1 MPFHEPE
8 GHARSMSPEQCFA
21 DTEACAHHIAERI
34 GADLRVAAPLGLGK
48 PHALL
53 NALYRLTRN
62 DTSRSLSLYTALSL
76 TRPRPAGG
84 LEARFVGPFAERH
97 FGADAVDPE
106 YAVDQALNAL
116 PSNVAVHEFYMQ
128 SGALLHSGSAQRNYI
143 SQNYT
148 HVARD
153 LAVQDINLLVQLVA
167 RRETADGV
175 RYSLSCNPDLTLDFI
190 ERVVQ
195 SGKPRPLCVAVVH
208 PDLPYV
214 SGHAEVPRDYFDLE
228 LSTAASPP
236 LFAVPRQP
244 LDAVEYALGMHASA
258 LVRDGGCLQI
268 GIGAL
273 SDALVH
279 ALRWRQQDNT
289 QWRRALVALDPR
301 GGTHA
306 LAARMGGLA
315 PFRTGL
321 YGASEMVMDG
331 FMHLQRAGV
340 LKRRA
345 WDNLGLERA
354 AASGRLSPDTPG
366 GHYLRGAFFLGSREL
381 YEWIGALEADDPDA
395 LDMCRVSNVNQLYGD
410 HQALASLQRR
420 GARFFNTCM
429 MATLL
434 GSAVSDA
441 LEDGDVVS
449 GVGGQY
455 NFVAMAHE
463 LTDGRSA
470 LMLRSTRQGRGGVE
484 TNIRWNYGHATIA
497 RHLRD
502 LFVTEYGVADLRGKT
517 DSECVEAMLSI
528 ADARFIDA
536 LAAEAKAHGKLAAD
550 FQVPER
556 WRNNRPEYL
565 QAALAPW
572 KAKGVLVPFPFGSDF
587 TEVEQRLLPALE
599 WLKLRSGHGRGKW
612 DILRAALRPGAP
624 VQGEQEAIAR
634 MALDRPAGIG
644 ERVLR
649 RLLTA
654 ALRKTGSPV
663 PDAATATPPPREED
677 HAAG

>member
-48 PHALL
+48 PHGLL
-53 NALYRLTRN
+53 NALYRLTKA

-76 TRPRPAGG
+76 TRPRPALG
-84 LEARFVGPFAERH
+84 LEARFVEPFVQRH
-97 FGADAVDPE
+97 FGADAVDPD

-128 SGALLHSGSAQRNYI
+128 SGALLHSASAQRNYI

-190 ERVVQ
+190 ERAVQ

-228 LSTAASPP
+228 LSTTTSPP

-331 FMHLQRAGV
+331 FMHLQRAGI

-354 AASGRLSPDTPG
+354 AASGRLSPNTPG

-441 LEDGDVVS
+441 LEDGGVVS

-463 LTDGRSA
+463 LPDGRSA

-484 TNIRWNYGHATIA
+484 TNIRWNYGHTTIA

-556 WRNNRPEYL
+556 WRNNRPERL
-565 QAALAPW
+565 RDALAPW

-587 TEVEQRLLPALE
+587 TEVEQQLLPALE
-599 WLKLRSGHGRGKW
+599 WLKLRSGHARGKL
-612 DILRAALRPGAP
+612 DILRAALRPGPP
-624 VQGEQEAIAR
+624 VQGEQDALAR
-634 MALDRPAGIG
+634 MALDKPAGMG

-654 ALRKTGSPV
+654 ALRKTGSAV
-663 PDAATATPPPREED
+663 PSAATEPPPRQEED

>member
-1 MPFHEPE
+1 
-8 GHARSMSPEQCFA
+8 MSPEQCHT
-21 DTEACAHHIAERI
+21 DTETCAQQIAERI
-34 GADLRVAAPLGLGK
+34 GPDLRVAAPLGLGK
-48 PHALL
+48 PHELL
-53 NALYRLTRN
+53 NALYRLTKA

-76 TRPRPAGG
+76 TRPHPAPG
-84 LEARFVGPFAERH
+84 LEARFVKPFVERH

-106 YAVDQALNAL
+106 YAVDQARNQL

-167 RRETADGV
+167 RRETPEGV
-175 RYSLSCNPDLTLDFI
+175 RYSLSCNPDLTFDFI
-190 ERVVQ
+190 DRVVQ

-208 PDLPYV
+208 PDLPYIT
-214 SGHAEVPRDYFDLE
+214 GHAEVGREYFDVE
-228 LSTAASPP
+228 LRPDTSPP
-236 LFAVPRQP
+236 LFALPRQP
-244 LDAVEYALGMHASA
+244 IDLVEYALGMHASA

-273 SDALVH
+273 SDALVCG
-279 ALRWRQQDNT
+279 LRWRQEDNT

-301 GGTHA
+301 GSTHA

-331 FMHLQRAGV
+331 FMHLQRAGI

-345 WDNLGLERA
+345 WDNMALERA
-354 AASGRLSPDTPG
+354 AAAGRLSPGTPG

-381 YEWIGALEADDPDA
+381 YRWLAELDASDPDA

-410 HQALASLQRR
+410 HQMLASLQRR

-434 GSAVSDA
+434 GSAVSDG
-441 LEDGDVVS
+441 LENGDVVS

-463 LTDGRSA
+463 LPDGRSV
-470 LMLRSTRQGRGGVE
+470 LMLRSTRQGSGGVE
-484 TNIRWNYGHATIA
+484 TNIRWNYGHTTIA

-502 LFVTEYGVADLRGKT
+502 LYVTEYGVADLRGKT

-536 LAAEAKAHGKLAAD
+536 LCAEAKAHGKLAAD
-550 FQVPER
+550 FQIPER
-556 WRNNRPEYL
+556 WRNNRPEHL
-565 QAALAPW
+565 QQVLAPW
-572 KAKGVLVPFPFGSDF
+572 RLKGQLPPFPFGSDF
-587 TEVEQRLLPALE
+587 TEVEQRLLPALD
-599 WLKLRSGHGRGKW
+599 WLKRRSTTWRGKAELVRAVVAPGHAVGGE
-612 DILRAALRPGAP
+612 DEAVDRMGLARPSGLGERVQRRLLQAALRQAARPGA
-624 VQGEQEAIAR
+624 EAVSAS
-634 MALDRPAGIG
+634 
-644 ERVLR
+644 
-649 RLLTA
+649 T
-654 ALRKTGSPV
+654 
-663 PDAATATPPPREED
+663 ATAPASATPED
-677 HAAG
+677 R

>member
-1 MPFHEPE
+1 
-8 GHARSMSPEQCFA
+8 MSPEQCHTDA
-21 DTEACAHHIAERI
+21 EACAQQIAERI
-34 GADLRVAAPLGLGK
+34 GPDLRVAAPLGLGK
-48 PHALL
+48 PHELL
-53 NALYRLTRN
+53 NALYRLTKA
-62 DTSRSLSLYTALSL
+62 DTSRSLALYTALSL
-76 TRPRPAGG
+76 TRPRPAPG
-84 LEARFVGPFAERH
+84 LEARFVGPFSERH

-106 YAVDQALNAL
+106 YAVDQARNQL
-116 PSNVAVHEFYMQ
+116 PSNVAVHEFYIQ
-128 SGALLHSGSAQRNYI
+128 SGALLHAGGAQRNYI

-167 RRETADGV
+167 RRETPEGV
-175 RYSLSCNPDLTLDFI
+175 RYSLSCNPDLTFDFI
-190 ERVVQ
+190 DRVVQ

-208 PDLPYV
+208 PDLPYIT
-214 SGHAEVPRDYFDLE
+214 GHAEVQRDYFDVE
-228 LSTAASPP
+228 LHTATASP

-244 LDAVEYALGMHASA
+244 IDLVEYALGIHASA

-273 SDALVH
+273 SDALVYG
-279 ALRWRQQDNT
+279 LRWRQEDNT

-315 PFRTGL
+315 PLRAGL

-331 FMHLQRAGV
+331 FMHLQRAGI

-345 WDNLGLERA
+345 WDNMAMERA
-354 AASGRLSPDTPG
+354 AACGRLSPETPG
-366 GHYLRGAFFLGSREL
+366 GHYLRGAFFLGTREL
-381 YEWIGALEADDPDA
+381 YRWLAELDATDPDA

-410 HQALASLQRR
+410 HQMLASLQRR

-434 GSAVSDA
+434 GSAVSDG
-441 LEDGDVVS
+441 LEDGEVVS

-463 LTDGRSA
+463 LADGRSI
-470 LMLRSTRQGRGGVE
+470 LLLRSTRQGRGGVE
-484 TNIRWNYGHATIA
+484 TNIRWNYGHTTIP

-517 DSECVEAMLSI
+517 DSECIEAMLSI
-528 ADARFIDA
+528 TDARFIDA
-536 LAAEAKAHGKLAAD
+536 LCAEAKSHGKLAAD

-556 WRNNRPEYL
+556 WRDNRPEVL
-565 QAALAPW
+565 KEALAPW
-572 KAKGVLVPFPFGSDF
+572 QAKNLLPPFPFGSDF
-587 TEVEQRLLPALE
+587 TDVEQRLLPALQ
-599 WLKLRSGHGRGKW
+599 WLKLRGGTWRGKAE
-612 DILRAALRPGAP
+612 IFRAAMAPGAP
-624 VQGEQEAIAR
+624 VGGEDE
-634 MALDRPAGIG
+634 ALDRMGLARPGSLADRLQQ
-644 ERVLR
+644 RVLK
-649 RLLTA
+649 A
-654 ALRKTGSPV
+654 ALRR
-663 PDAATATPPPREED
+663 TA
-677 HAAG
+677 